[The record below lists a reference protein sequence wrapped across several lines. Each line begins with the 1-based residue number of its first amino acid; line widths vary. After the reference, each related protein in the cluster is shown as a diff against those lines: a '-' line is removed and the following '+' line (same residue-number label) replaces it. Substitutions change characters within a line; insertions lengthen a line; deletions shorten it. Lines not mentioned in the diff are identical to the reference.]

1 MIRVLRVA
9 AVLLAFG
16 FLILFICGCR
26 SRADIRSADVRVETV
41 DISQVPDG
49 DYWGEAT
56 DGPVKAVV
64 VVEVKEGRI
73 VSIVLEHHWTMM
85 GKPAERIPD
94 DVIRAQ
100 SLRVDTVS
108 GATISSRA
116 ILKAIAN
123 ALTQGMG

>member
-16 FLILFICGCR
+16 FLIHFMLGCR
-26 SRADIRSADVRVETV
+26 TRADIRSADVRVEAV
-41 DISQVPDG
+41 DISQVPEG
-49 DYWGEAT
+49 NYRGEAT

-94 DVIRAQ
+94 DVIRTQ
-100 SLRVDTVS
+100 SLQVDTVS
-108 GATISSRA
+108 GATVSSRA

-123 ALTQGMG
+123 ALTQSKG